1 MRLGV
6 IDVGSNTVHLL
17 VVDAHYGGHPLPA
30 YSHKMELR
38 LSENLDA
45 DGSIGPAF
53 TKQLTRFLAECVVIA
68 EEQGVLDLMAFA
80 TSAIRE
86 AANGDAVLEQV
97 SRDSG
102 VTLEVLS
109 GTDESRLTYLA
120 VRRWFG
126 WSSGRLLVIDIGGG
140 SLELSSG
147 MDEEPDAA
155 VSLPLGAGRI
165 TRNLLPGDP
174 PTREQVRA
182 ARAAVRAEIGVAV
195 RGVLRF
201 GPPDRA
207 VGSSKT
213 MRSLARMAGAA
224 PSGEGIYVPRTLRRK
239 DLGDIIERLTP
250 LTARRRAQLPGVSS
264 TRAHQLLAGA
274 LVAEAAM
281 DLLRVNKLAICP
293 WALREGVILRRL
305 DHLEDGPV
313 LVPGQGEPGLTV
325 LPGGAAD
332 GGAGAAGV
340 DSGGAV
346 VAG

>member
-30 YSHKMELR
+30 YSHKIELK
-38 LSENLDA
+38 LSENLRP
-45 DGSIGPAF
+45 DGTIAPAF
-53 TKQLTRFLAECVVIA
+53 AQRLTAFLAECLVIA

-86 AANGDAVLEQV
+86 AGNGEAVLAQV
-97 SRDSG
+97 SADSG
-102 VTLEVLS
+102 VQLEVLA
-109 GTDESRLTYLA
+109 GADESRLTYLA

-140 SLELSSG
+140 SLELASG

-155 VSLPLGAGRI
+155 VSLPLGAGRL
-165 TRNLLPGDP
+165 TRDLLSGDP
-174 PTREQVRA
+174 PTPAQVRA
-182 ARAAVRAEIGVAV
+182 ARAHVRAEIGVAV
-195 RGVLRF
+195 RQVLRF

-213 MRSLARMAGAA
+213 MRSLSRMAGAA
-224 PSGEGIYVPRTLRRK
+224 PSAEGIYVPRRLRRK
-239 DLGDIIERLTP
+239 DLRGIVDTVAP
-250 LTARRRAQLPGVSS
+250 MTARERAQRLPGVSP

-281 DLLRVNKLAICP
+281 DLLRVDKLAICP
-293 WALREGVILRRL
+293 WALREGIILRRL
-305 DHLEDGPV
+305 DHLDDLPV
-313 LVPGQGEPGLTV
+313 GVAEPEPG
-325 LPGGAAD
+325 D
-332 GGAGAAGV
+332 GAAGPGLAQPV
-340 DSGGAV
+340 VGPAVGA
-346 VAG
+346 